1 MITAG
6 FSNQQ
11 ILYCLQ
17 TQSYQLILQFRV
29 SKKKK
34 GGGQIGN
41 ILGIMGHTIFGS
53 TKLCSCSPKAGIN
66 NVQMNKHGYV
76 PT

>member
-1 MITAG
+1 MLHIVLFTEWKWENDLGFEMLHYLMKKYVMYMITAG

-34 GGGQIGN
+34 KKG
-41 ILGIMGHTIFGS
+41 
-53 TKLCSCSPKAGIN
+53 
-66 NVQMNKHGYV
+66 VR
-76 PT
+76 